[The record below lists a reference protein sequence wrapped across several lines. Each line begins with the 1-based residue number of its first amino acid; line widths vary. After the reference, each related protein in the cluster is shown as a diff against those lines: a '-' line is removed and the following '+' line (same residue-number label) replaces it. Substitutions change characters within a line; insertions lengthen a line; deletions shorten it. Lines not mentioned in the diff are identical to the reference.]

1 MGLINLDTY
10 TTQYGYAVTNTYISV
25 GDNDI
30 NLKKDDGSWILE
42 AGLNIWHSKT
52 LRESG
57 AKPYGSIPIYKVLS
71 SSEINTDIF
80 AIIYAEAKKI
90 YTNTSDDL

>member
-25 GDNDI
+25 GDNDV

-42 AGLNIWHSKT
+42 SGLNIWHSKT

-57 AKPYGSIPIYKVLS
+57 AKPYGSIPIYKILRHLTLNFRS
-71 SSEINTDIF
+71 
-80 AIIYAEAKKI
+80 
-90 YTNTSDDL
+90 